1 MSQDPP
7 QTPEERLHHGA
18 RPAPDATSA
27 PSAGRWDP
35 DRWDVDR
42 WRSPVVG
49 ALLGVLTLP
58 AVAMVLVGLLVLAVQ
73 GVATWLVV
81 AGVAL
86 VTTLLGALG
95 AVVAARGG
103 HPGVV
108 HRLAVLS
115 WVWGVLVVVLA
126 VALALSLESDER
138 VAIAVLLVLGGT
150 YTVVL
155 GLGLWVAARVLPA
168 PVEPTGDDGAE
179 DATPPR
185 GAPTDDDAPTQDA
198 APDDDEVL
206 ADWPAWG
213 GSGPDPRVGRA
224 PQQGTTE
231 DVVEPAPA
239 ARRTSAVPARPERPV
254 RPESPVRPERP
265 AAPRRTVPTTGP
277 TEPPPSPP
285 RRSATPEGRSPRRTP
300 PVGDASA
307 TELIARQHGDDGPPT
322 ERLPPIAP

>member
-1 MSQDPP
+1 MTQHPS

-86 VTTLLGALG
+86 VTTLLGAMG

-155 GLGLWVAARVLPA
+155 GLGLWVASRVLPA
-168 PVEPTGDDGAE
+168 PVEPTGDDAAE
-179 DATPPR
+179 VDDEATPPR
-185 GAPTDDDAPTQDA
+185 GGPTVDDASTQAPA
-198 APDDDEVL
+198 ADDDEVL

-224 PQQGTTE
+224 PHQGSTE

-239 ARRTSAVPARPERPV
+239 ARRTSAVPARAE
-254 RPESPVRPERP
+254 RPERP
-265 AAPRRTVPTTGP
+265 AAPRRTAPTTGP
-277 TEPPPSPP
+277 AEPPPP
-285 RRSATPEGRSPRRTP
+285 RRTATPEGRSPRRTP

-307 TELIARQHGDDGPPT
+307 TELIARQPGDDGPPT